1 MCHHQPT
8 VACHVTSC
16 LCQSPKLA
24 SPLSRPKLS
33 RGRCNCLRHHGLILV
48 LTIALQIGFSQTLRS
63 QTATRTRSPRDS
75 VMDQLKL
82 RDGTTL
88 LGLAVTETP
97 PRLLV
102 RTEWLR
108 TKWPTLMTSRVL
120 PEVRQQSEQRNR
132 SLREFLQQQRVS
144 LELTTPESHQRA
156 SLLKELEER
165 LNPDDPPLPRW
176 ILFQADREQF
186 RRGELQSMQRREICR
201 MALRYGI
208 PDLEEREWKSVVQEI
223 RVQQAPPSILLPD
236 ISLTPE
242 ASSIELLRDQILAA
256 VDVRLNTVTRLIQ
269 SGPVFLDEQ
278 QRPDPA
284 ALIQMALNQNLEGT
298 LQELLNEVGGAPSS
312 TATSSQASLDK
323 AFQLAER
330 RSHRTLIIS
339 SLQMQPSIG
348 QATVSQSLY
357 FRDANQQW
365 KLLFEVI
372 GRGSMED
379 VDPAQ
384 LQPLKNDPQVQQI
397 ETVMQGLGINIDQLQ
412 PALRMGAVVQTA
424 QNTASTTLAS
434 RIQDLLTAQWDA
446 GGTLVR
452 IQDGP

>member
-1 MCHHQPT
+1 
-8 VACHVTSC
+8 
-16 LCQSPKLA
+16 
-24 SPLSRPKLS
+24 
-33 RGRCNCLRHHGLILV
+33 
-48 LTIALQIGFSQTLRS
+48 
-63 QTATRTRSPRDS
+63 
-75 VMDQLKL
+75 
-82 RDGTTL
+82 
-88 LGLAVTETP
+88 
-97 PRLLV
+97 
-102 RTEWLR
+102 
-108 TKWPTLMTSRVL
+108 
-120 PEVRQQSEQRNR
+120 
-132 SLREFLQQQRVS
+132 
-144 LELTTPESHQRA
+144 
-156 SLLKELEER
+156 
-165 LNPDDPPLPRW
+165 
-176 ILFQADREQF
+176 
-186 RRGELQSMQRREICR
+186 
-201 MALRYGI
+201 
-208 PDLEEREWKSVVQEI
+208 
-223 RVQQAPPSILLPD
+223 
-236 ISLTPE
+236 
-242 ASSIELLRDQILAA
+242 
-256 VDVRLNTVTRLIQ
+256 
-269 SGPVFLDEQ
+269 
-278 QRPDPA
+278 
-284 ALIQMALNQNLEGT
+284 MALNQNLEGT

-357 FRDANQQW
+357 FRGANQQW

-372 GRGSMED
+372 GRGSIED

-434 RIQDLLTAQWDA
+434 RIQDLLTAQWDT